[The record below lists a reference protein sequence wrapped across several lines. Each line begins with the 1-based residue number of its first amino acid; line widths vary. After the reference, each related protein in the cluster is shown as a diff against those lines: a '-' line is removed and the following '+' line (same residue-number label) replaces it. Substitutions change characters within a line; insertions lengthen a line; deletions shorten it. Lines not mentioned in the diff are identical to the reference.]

1 MSTGLTYRGLLLRAA
16 SQLDAA
22 GIEGAREDAKF
33 LLFEAAGISSS
44 DFIMREQDVVD
55 DTLAALFDKMI
66 ERRKNREPVSLII
79 GHVDFMGL
87 SFLTDERALAPRS
100 DSERLV
106 EAALSLTESVEQ
118 GVVVDLGTGTG
129 CLLQSFLHYRPRWRG
144 TAVDLSPDALSL
156 ARENA
161 VRVGVQNRVAFIE
174 GSWEAGRE
182 AISQADIVMS
192 NPPYIVS
199 DVMKTLDPEV
209 LNHDPHLAL
218 DGGEDGLDAYRAITS
233 LCDDSL
239 KAGAWLA
246 FEIGYDQGK
255 AVEKLMDGHGF
266 AELTI
271 LKDFSGHDRV
281 VLGRKQ

>member
-1 MSTGLTYRGLLLRAA
+1 MSAGLTYRGLLQRGA

-22 GIEGAREDAKF
+22 GIEGAREEAKF
-33 LLFEAAGISSS
+33 LLFEAAGMSSS
-44 DFIMREQDVVD
+44 DFIMREQDAVD
-55 DTLAALFDKMI
+55 DALVEAFSRMI

-106 EAALSLTESVEQ
+106 EAALFLTEGLAE
-118 GVVVDLGTGTG
+118 GRIVDLGTGSG
-129 CLLQSFLHYRPRWRG
+129 CLLQSFLHERSGWTG
-144 TAVDLSPDALSL
+144 TAVDLSPDALGL

-161 VRVGVQNRVAFIE
+161 ARIGVQDRVSFIE
-174 GSWEAGRE
+174 GSWADGRE
-182 AISQADIVMS
+182 AIARADIVIS

-199 DVMKTLDPEV
+199 DVMATLDPEV

-233 LCDDSL
+233 LCDEVL
-239 KAGAWLA
+239 KTGAWLA

-255 AVEKLMDGHGF
+255 AVETLMNGHGF

-271 LKDFSGHDRV
+271 QKDFSGHDRV